1 MKKLTLKDFEIIC
14 DDFHKNFTSD
24 QLQSARIIDS
34 LTTVYQNLFGLPSKE
49 IIGWAAKVQCGIF
62 VCQFKFFKNGMPG
75 IPSREVEWYG
85 VQFRC
90 IDKSRSIR
98 PFTKS
103 LPEFL
108 YHYDNPDGYFRLEQV
123 YMEDQ

>member
-1 MKKLTLKDFEIIC
+1 MKKLNLRDFEIIC
-14 DDFHKNFTSD
+14 DEFHRNFTSD
-24 QLQSARIIDS
+24 DLQPARIVNS
-34 LTTVYQNLFGLPSKE
+34 LTTVYQHLFGLPSKD

-62 VCQFKFFKNGMPG
+62 VCTFKFFKNGL
-75 IPSREVEWYG
+75 PSEKPEWYG

-98 PFTKS
+98 PFIKS